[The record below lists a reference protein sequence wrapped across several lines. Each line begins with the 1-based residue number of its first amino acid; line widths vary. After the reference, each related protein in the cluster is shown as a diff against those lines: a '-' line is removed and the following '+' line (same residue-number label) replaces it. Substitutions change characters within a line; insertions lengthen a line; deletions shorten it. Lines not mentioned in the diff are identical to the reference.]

1 MHIGKTT
8 FTVALS
14 AVLLAG
20 AAIASAEPG
29 KDEPFPLARQKEL
42 AEQAGFRI
50 VPGPDA
56 AKDDQPPPDAGVA
69 ARRAG
74 LVPFVRDYNLPI
86 YPDSAV
92 HKVELEA
99 PAVVEAALGETEPLS
114 LGVRALED
122 LKGLTAKVAAPG
134 APPRGIRVRIRQLE
148 PAYVRAGGQRGKAA
162 RPFHLRLQPVAAMD
176 LAKGANAQYW
186 IEAAV
191 ATDAEPGEHRFEIAL
206 QAAGREALRVP
217 MTVKVRPYALA
228 APDRWIGA
236 FCATRI
242 VPDVETARDWKD
254 HGINGMLWFY
264 SGLGWDPKLVDGKL
278 ALDLAETEKVI
289 DALAAA
295 GIDGAVTIA
304 LGNDRRGML
313 ERDLMRLYDR
323 QPAEKTSVGGK
334 TATVARMDD
343 QVINGAYKECVR
355 QFNAFVKTKKG
366 WPEITLLHY
375 DEPTERLMPEAALRY
390 RQIKEAAPN
399 LRVYGVTMNR
409 LRWARMLAP
418 ISDILVCNG
427 DYEAIAELGRQQGKE
442 VWGYTS
448 ATGITG
454 LGGARFNMG
463 LRLYRYDLKSHWFW
477 CYDFFPGS
485 PWNEFDA
492 DPGDADWVV
501 AYPHRTPGRHVPT
514 LAYEGL
520 REAWDDM
527 RYAATVRKLLA
538 DTAGPVH
545 DQVAGEFDAF
555 LKAIPAGRDLTALTQ
570 GQTDFYATLP
580 DYQALTA
587 LRARLVAMIDKLRAV
602 KAAS

>member
-1 MHIGKTT
+1 MHLGKTT
-8 FTVALS
+8 RIAAFTALLVAA
-14 AVLLAG
+14 AV
-20 AAIASAEPG
+20 ASAEPG
-29 KDEPFPLARQKEL
+29 KDEPFPLRGQKEL

-56 AKDDQPPPDAGVA
+56 AKDHQPPPADEA

-92 HKVELEA
+92 GKAEVEA
-99 PAVVEAALGETEPLS
+99 PAAIEAALGEAEPLS

-122 LKGLTAKVAAPG
+122 LKGLTARVAAKG
-134 APPRGIRVRIRQLE
+134 APPKGIRIRVRQLE
-148 PAYVRAGGQRGKAA
+148 PAYVRTGGRRSKEATL
-162 RPFHLRLQPVAAMD
+162 FHLRLQPVAAMD
-176 LAKGANAQYW
+176 LAKGTNAQYW

-191 ATDAEPGEHRFEIAL
+191 SADARPGDHRFEVVL
-206 QAAGREALRVP
+206 QADGKGELRVP
-217 MTVKVRPYALA
+217 VTVKVRPYALA
-228 APDRWIGA
+228 SPNRWIGA

-264 SGLGWDPKLVDGKL
+264 SGLGWRPKLVDGKIT
-278 ALDLAETEKVI
+278 LDLSETEKLI
-289 DALAAA
+289 DTLAAG

-313 ERDLMRLYDR
+313 ERDLLRLYGHK
-323 QPAEKTSVGGK
+323 PAEKTSVGGK

-343 QVINGAYKECVR
+343 EVINKAYKECVR
-355 QFNAFVKTKKG
+355 QFGEFVKTKKG

-375 DEPTERLMPEAALRY
+375 DEPTERLMPEATLRY
-390 RQIKEAAPN
+390 RQIKEVAPK

-427 DYEAIAELGRQQGKE
+427 DYQRIAELGRRQGKE

-448 ATGITG
+448 ATGIQG
-454 LGGARFNMG
+454 AGAARFNMG
-463 LRLYRYDLKSHWFW
+463 LRLYRYDLKAHWFW
-477 CYDFFPGS
+477 CYDFYPGS
-485 PWNEFDA
+485 PWNEFDSN
-492 DPGDADWVV
+492 PGDASWVV
-501 AYPHRTPGRHVPT
+501 AYPGRTPGKQAPT

-538 DTAGPVH
+538 ETTGPLH
-545 DQVAGEFDAF
+545 DRVAGEFDAF
-555 LKAIPAGRDLTALTQ
+555 LKTIPAGRDLTPLTR

-587 LRARLVAMIDKLRAV
+587 LRARLVAMIGKLRAA
-602 KAAS
+602 KAAP